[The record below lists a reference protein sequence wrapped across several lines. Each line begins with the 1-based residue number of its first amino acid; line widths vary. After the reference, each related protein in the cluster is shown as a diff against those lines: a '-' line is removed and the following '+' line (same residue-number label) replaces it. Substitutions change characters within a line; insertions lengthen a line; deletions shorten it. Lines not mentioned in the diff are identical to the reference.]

1 MSDISE
7 DYDDEDETIQLGVC
21 KNLILVFS
29 FFFCQLEMMVKL
41 QKNVKIKLEPL
52 RSSRTTTTGMKK
64 LLQDSNPV
72 ARKFPFHVRRQVGLR
87 KWRSSKN
94 SDLPIMNQKKKCI
107 TREYP
112 GPWYIEIYYDVIDIK
127 LVTTKGLAFPNKL
140 GSLTDYL

>member
-64 LLQDSNPV
+64 LL
-72 ARKFPFHVRRQVGLR
+72 
-87 KWRSSKN
+87 
-94 SDLPIMNQKKKCI
+94 
-107 TREYP
+107 
-112 GPWYIEIYYDVIDIK
+112 
-127 LVTTKGLAFPNKL
+127 
-140 GSLTDYL
+140 

>member
-1 MSDISE
+1 M
-7 DYDDEDETIQLGVC
+7 
-21 KNLILVFS
+21 KFS
-29 FFFCQLEMMVKL
+29 AREGIFFFQS
-41 QKNVKIKLEPL
+41 NG
-52 RSSRTTTTGMKK
+52 SR
-64 LLQDSNPV
+64 LI
-72 ARKFPFHVRRQVGLR
+72 R

-112 GPWYIEIYYDVIDIK
+112 GPWCIEIYYDVIDIK